1 MSLTLTLKY
10 RPSSFEEV
18 VGQDHVVSPL
28 TGAIRSQQIHHAYL
42 FSGPRGC
49 GKTSSARILARS
61 LNCQEGPTDKPCGN
75 CQSCRDLVANGPGS
89 LDVIEMDAA
98 THGLVDDAR
107 ELRDKALFAPVQ
119 SRYKIYIIDEAHQL
133 GPAAA
138 NALLKIVEEPPP
150 YVIFIF
156 ATTEPEKVI
165 PTIRSRTHHYQFR
178 LVSNETLFKHLQEV
192 LKSEKVSLPQDVVQ
206 LAVTAGAGSVRD
218 SLSILG
224 QLIAGSREQEVDY
237 ETATRLIGQT
247 GNHELSEVFKAVIDA
262 ELSILVHQVEVIL
275 ERGLD
280 PRRFVVDLL
289 ERVRDMTVLLAARNG
304 DVKTLR
310 NYGST
315 DQSFI
320 ATQAKEV
327 GIEGLILWSEILAE
341 HLVKLRSNLPAQV
354 ILEMMFVRM
363 MKKIQPNQESR
374 PSTSSPRRQLQV
386 ATENLVPSNTGEKG
400 PASSPTSLP
409 TPLVTTGKAT
419 EVLQSNKSALGSLSD
434 IERSWS
440 RVLENVKN
448 RRRLTW
454 TLLSTGVSLTD
465 FSEGKL
471 SISFG
476 NSGALDSFTRS
487 GSEEIL
493 LGAFTETFNGVT
505 GFSFSVGGIAHSEK
519 REDESVE
526 ESEDVVTGEDLLM
539 KELGATI
546 ISKEEI

>member
-1 MSLTLTLKY
+1 
-10 RPSSFEEV
+10 
-18 VGQDHVVSPL
+18 
-28 TGAIRSQQIHHAYL
+28 
-42 FSGPRGC
+42 
-49 GKTSSARILARS
+49 
-61 LNCQEGPTDKPCGN
+61 
-75 CQSCRDLVANGPGS
+75 
-89 LDVIEMDAA
+89 MDAA

-192 LKSEKVSLPQDVVQ
+192 LKSEGVTLPQDVVQ

-247 GNHELSEVFKAVIDA
+247 GSHELSEIFKAILDSEV
-262 ELSILVHQVEVIL
+262 STLVHQVEVIL

-280 PRRFVVDLL
+280 PRRFLVDLL

-310 NYGST
+310 NYEPT
-315 DQSFI
+315 DLSVI
-320 ATQAKEV
+320 AAQAKAM

-363 MKKIQPNQESR
+363 MKKIKPHQESH
-374 PSTSSPRRQLQV
+374 PSTSSPRPQLQE
-386 ATENLVPSNTGEKG
+386 ATENSAPHHLRQKSPI
-400 PASSPTSLP
+400 SSPSSLP
-409 TPLVTTGKAT
+409 APSIMTGNAS
-419 EVLQSNKSALGSLSD
+419 EVSKSNKLVFGDLKD
-434 IERSWS
+434 IERSWT
-440 RVLENVKN
+440 RVLENLKN
-448 RRRLTW
+448 KRRLTW
-454 TLLSTGVSLTD
+454 TLLSTGVTLTD

-471 SISFG
+471 SISFS
-476 NSGALDSFTRS
+476 NHGALDSFTRS

-493 LGAFTETFNGVT
+493 LGAFNEAFTGVT
-505 GFSFSVGGIAHSEK
+505 GFSFSVGGVVHSQDK
-519 REDESVE
+519 VDESVE
-526 ESEDVVTGEDLLM
+526 GSEDLVTGEDLLM

>member
-1 MSLTLTLKY
+1 
-10 RPSSFEEV
+10 
-18 VGQDHVVSPL
+18 
-28 TGAIRSQQIHHAYL
+28 
-42 FSGPRGC
+42 
-49 GKTSSARILARS
+49 
-61 LNCQEGPTDKPCGN
+61 
-75 CQSCRDLVANGPGS
+75 
-89 LDVIEMDAA
+89 
-98 THGLVDDAR
+98 
-107 ELRDKALFAPVQ
+107 
-119 SRYKIYIIDEAHQL
+119 
-133 GPAAA
+133 
-138 NALLKIVEEPPP
+138 
-150 YVIFIF
+150 
-156 ATTEPEKVI
+156 EKVI

-192 LKSEKVSLPQDVVQ
+192 LKSENVSLPQDVVQ

-224 QLIAGSREQEVDY
+224 QLIAGSQEQEVDY
-237 ETATRLIGQT
+237 EIAARLIGQT
-247 GNHELSEVFKAVIDA
+247 GNHELSEIFKAVIDA
-262 ELSILVHQVEVIL
+262 ELSILVHQVEGIL
-275 ERGLD
+275 QRGLD

-363 MKKIQPNQESR
+363 MKKIQPHQGPLPN
-374 PSTSSPRRQLQV
+374 TSGSGSHIQV
-386 ATENLVPSNTGEKG
+386 VTENSTPSHLREKG
-400 PASSPTSLP
+400 PISSPSSLP
-409 TPLVTTGKAT
+409 APSITTGKAP
-419 EVLQSNKSALGSLSD
+419 EVSKSNKSVLGDLKD

-465 FSEGKL
+465 FSDGKL

-493 LGAFTETFNGVT
+493 LGAFNETFTGVT
-505 GFSFSVGGIAHSEK
+505 GFSFSVGGVVHSQDK
-519 REDESVE
+519 VDESVE
-526 ESEDVVTGEDLLM
+526 GSEDLVTGEDLLM

-546 ISKEEI
+546 ISKEEN

>member
-1 MSLTLTLKY
+1 MTLANKY
-10 RPSSFEEV
+10 RPSSFSELI
-18 VGQDHVVSPL
+18 GQELFLQSIV
-28 TGAIRSQQIHHAYL
+28 GAIRTRKIHHAYL

-61 LNCQEGPTDKPCGN
+61 LNCQEGPTDKPCGE

-192 LKSEKVSLPQDVVQ
+192 LKSEGVTLPQDVVQ

-247 GNHELSEVFKAVIDA
+247 GSHELSEIFKAIIDS
-262 ELSILVHQVEVIL
+262 EVSTLVHQVEVIL
-275 ERGLD
+275 QRGLD
-280 PRRFVVDLL
+280 PRRFLVDLL

-310 NYGST
+310 NYEPT
-315 DQSFI
+315 DLSVI
-320 ATQAKEV
+320 AAQAKAM

-363 MKKIQPNQESR
+363 MKKIKPHQESH
-374 PSTSSPRRQLQV
+374 PSTSSPRPQLQE
-386 ATENLVPSNTGEKG
+386 ATENSAPPHLREKS
-400 PASSPTSLP
+400 PISSPSSLP
-409 TPLVTTGKAT
+409 APSIMTGNAS
-419 EVLQSNKSALGSLSD
+419 EVSKSNKLVLGDLKD
-434 IERSWS
+434 IERSWT
-440 RVLENVKN
+440 RVLENLKN
-448 RRRLTW
+448 KRRLTW
-454 TLLSTGVSLTD
+454 TLLSTGVTLTD

-471 SISFG
+471 SISFS
-476 NSGALDSFTRS
+476 NHGALDSFTRS

-493 LGAFTETFNGVT
+493 LGAFNEAFTGVT
-505 GFSFSVGGIAHSEK
+505 GFSFSVGGVVHVQDK
-519 REDESVE
+519 VDESVE
-526 ESEDVVTGEDLLM
+526 GSEDLVTGEDLLM

>member
-1 MSLTLTLKY
+1 
-10 RPSSFEEV
+10 
-18 VGQDHVVSPL
+18 
-28 TGAIRSQQIHHAYL
+28 
-42 FSGPRGC
+42 
-49 GKTSSARILARS
+49 
-61 LNCQEGPTDKPCGN
+61 
-75 CQSCRDLVANGPGS
+75 VANGPGS

-178 LVSNETLFKHLQEV
+178 LVSNAILFKHLNEV
-192 LKSEKVSLPQDVVQ
+192 LKAEGVSLPEDVVQ

-224 QLIAGSREQEVDY
+224 QLIAGSQQQEVDY
-237 ETATRLIGQT
+237 ETATLLIGQT
-247 GNHELSEVFKAVIDA
+247 GNQELSEIFKAVIA
-262 ELSILVHQVEVIL
+262 SQLPILIHQIEAIL
-275 ERGLD
+275 QRGLD

-289 ERVRDMTVLLAARNG
+289 ERLRDMTVFLAARSG
-304 DVKTLR
+304 EVKTLR
-310 NYGST
+310 NYGSE
-315 DQSFI
+315 DLVIVS
-320 ATQAKEV
+320 TQAEEV
-327 GIEGLILWSEILAE
+327 GIEKLIIWSEILAE

-363 MKKIQPNQESR
+363 MKQIQPHQELH
-374 PSTSSPRRQLQV
+374 PSTSSPQPRLKV
-386 ATENLVPSNTGEKG
+386 ATENLVSSNVGEKG
-400 PASSPTSLP
+400 PARAPISSPGQEAIS
-409 TPLVTTGKAT
+409 GKDPEA
-419 EVLQSNKSALGSLSD
+419 LKSNKSVLGSLSD
-434 IERSWS
+434 IERIWS

-454 TLLSTGVSLTD
+454 TLLSTGVNLTD
-465 FSEGKL
+465 FHEGKL
-471 SISFG
+471 FISFG

-493 LGAFTETFNGVT
+493 LGAFTETFSGVT